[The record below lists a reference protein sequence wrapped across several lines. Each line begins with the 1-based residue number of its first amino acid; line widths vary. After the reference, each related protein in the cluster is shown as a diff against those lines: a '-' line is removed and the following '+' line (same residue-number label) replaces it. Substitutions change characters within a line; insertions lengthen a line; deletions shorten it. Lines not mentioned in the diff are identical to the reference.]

1 MFEGEK
7 QMKRHI
13 ALIAGLG
20 VAALALSS
28 CSGSNAGSQDSEDA
42 SGVVRFLGPEDPKTF
57 APVIAAFEESHP
69 GITVEYAQVPFDQY
83 ASTLQ
88 QRLSAKDDT
97 IDVFAVDQPNLA
109 QMAAQGFLED
119 LSALK
124 DDAKDATSEAQYNIN
139 IYDDKM
145 YALSIWNST
154 QMMFYNKD
162 LLAAAG
168 IEAPSA
174 DPAERWTWEQTVDA
188 ARAAQEAGAESGLLL
203 EQVEAYYQLQPLIE
217 SAGGGSGISGPEMLD
232 LDVTD
237 DGWEKALSWYAES
250 FESGLSPRGVGG
262 FQTSA
267 VFTDQKVAFFVG
279 GPWDVGGFA
288 ANATFDWGIAPHPYF
303 EGGAEVTPTGSW
315 SWGINTASKNKTAA
329 QEFLEFAA
337 LDPTGSLATTA
348 ATTIIPANSEAAA
361 EYLPTL
367 EGLAGDH
374 GVGVGDLISFE
385 IDNTAVARPVSVG
398 YVQFES
404 LINKAFADIRNGAD
418 AAERLEQAQTQIED
432 AWSQLQ

>member
-1 MFEGEK
+1 
-7 QMKRHI
+7 MKRHV
-13 ALIAGLG
+13 AAIAGLA

-28 CSGSNAGSQDSEDA
+28 CSGADAGTSGSEDA
-42 SGVVRFLGPEDPKTF
+42 GGTVRFLGPEDPEVF
-57 APVIAAFEESHP
+57 APVITAFEDGHP
-69 GITVEYAQVPFDQY
+69 DITVEYTQVPFDQY
-83 ASTLQ
+83 ATTLQ

-109 QMAAQGFLED
+109 QIAAQGFLED
-119 LSALK
+119 LSVLK
-124 DDAKDATSEAQYNIN
+124 DQAKDATSAAQYDIN
-139 IYDDKM
+139 IYQDKM

-154 QMMFYNKD
+154 QMLFYNKN

-168 IEAPSA
+168 IEAPA
-174 DPAERWTWEQTVDA
+174 IDPAARWTWEQVA
-188 ARAAQEAGAESGLLL
+188 EAGRAAQAAGAESGLLL
-203 EQVEAYYQLQPLIE
+203 EQVEAYYQVQPLIE
-217 SAGGGSGISGPEMLD
+217 SAGGGSGISGSEMLD
-232 LDVTD
+232 ADVTD
-237 DGWEKALSWYAES
+237 AGWDKALAWYAET

-288 ANATFDWGIAPHPYF
+288 ANADFDWGIAPHPYF
-303 EGGAEVTPTGSW
+303 DGGSEVTPTGSW

-337 LDPTGSLATTA
+337 LDPAGNLATTE
-348 ATTIIPANSEAAA
+348 ATTIIPANTEAAA
-361 EYLPTL
+361 TYLPTL
-367 EGLAGDH
+367 EALAGDH
-374 GVGVGDLISFE
+374 GTGVADLITSE
-385 IDNTAVARPVSVG
+385 IENTAVARPVSVG

-418 AAERLEQAQTQIED
+418 SGERLEQAQSQIED
-432 AWSQLQ
+432 AWSQLR

>member
-1 MFEGEK
+1 
-7 QMKRHI
+7 MKRHV
-13 ALIAGLG
+13 AVIAGLA

-28 CSGSNAGSQDSEDA
+28 CADSGAGTTDSDDA
-42 SGVVRFLGPEDPKTF
+42 SGTVQLLGPEDPKVF
-57 APVIAAFEESHP
+57 APVIAAFEDSHP
-69 GITVEYAQVPFDQY
+69 DITVEYSQVPFDQY
-83 ASTLQ
+83 ATTLQ

-109 QMAAQGFLED
+109 QIAAQGFLED
-119 LSALK
+119 LSALQAE
-124 DDAKDATSEAQYNIN
+124 AKDATSEAQYEIN
-139 IYDDKM
+139 FYNEKM

-168 IEAPSA
+168 IEAPSV
-174 DPAERWTWEQTVDA
+174 DPAERWTWEQTA
-188 ARAAQEAGAESGLLL
+188 EAGRAAQAAGAESGLLL

-217 SAGGGSGISGPEMLD
+217 SAGGGSGISGAEMLD
-232 LDVTD
+232 VDVTD
-237 DGWEKALSWYAES
+237 DGWQKALSWYADS

-288 ANATFDWGIAPHPYF
+288 ANATFDWGVAPQPYF

-315 SWGINTASKNKTAA
+315 SWGISTASKNKAAA

-337 LDPTGSLATTA
+337 LDPAGNLATTE
-348 ATTIIPANSEAAA
+348 ATTIIPANTEAAA

-374 GVGVGDLISFE
+374 GTGVADLITYE
-385 IDNTAVARPVSVG
+385 VENTAVARPVSVG

-404 LINKAFADIRNGAD
+404 LINKAFGDIRNGAD
-418 AAERLEQAQTQIED
+418 PAERLEQAQAQIED
-432 AWSQLQ
+432 AWTQLK